1 MCVCV
6 TRLFSR
12 SQQVYYG
19 NGTQI
24 VDNMAS
30 DLGGPLTLS
39 VDFRNNGPSD
49 IIAGYLDIFIPS
61 SSAET
66 GTNYY
71 YYPASLVS
79 SLCMSFIFVHM

>member
-1 MCVCV
+1 MCIA
-6 TRLFSR
+6 RLFSR

-19 NGTQI
+19 NGTT

-30 DLGGPLTLS
+30 NLGSELTLT

-49 IIAGYLDIFIPS
+49 IISGYLDIFIPS
-61 SSAET
+61 YSTET

-79 SLCMSFIFVHM
+79 SFCMSFIFVYM